1 MLKFRTHQ
9 RILLARVLVHQREVA
24 QSQIV
29 LKKVTLAVKVQMRK
43 IVQAVRILLS
53 FHGGGTSNHKEKNDV
68 DQIKKEIK
76 ALNKTDQ
83 KKIKKYVD
91 ELVK

>member
-1 MLKFRTHQ
+1 MLVRTHQ
-9 RILLARVLVHQREVA
+9 CILLARAVVHQREVA

-29 LKKVTLAVKVQMRK
+29 LKKSNPSGKNTDAKNSSSSSYP
-43 IVQAVRILLS
+43 S
-53 FHGGGTSNHKEKNDV
+53 FFPWWGTSNHKEKNDV

-76 ALNKTDQ
+76 ALNKSDQ

-91 ELVK
+91 DLVK